1 MWTRNINRHP
11 GESRD
16 PYDRKYGFHG
26 SRIARLRRLSGMTI
40 LFLLAAITTSNAAE
54 EAAAPVIYSPP
65 PCEFSVTFPGEPY
78 KTQQCED
85 ESKKDTCFEK
95 ISYTQVYQLSSTV
108 NFRVIC
114 NPIGEDVIE
123 TYSGS
128 VMEKTLQAMTKDS
141 VVQTYETSFREE
153 KDYKQAGLVGEGKVG
168 RLPTIYIAQLW
179 IGKKSALSVEA
190 EMIGEADDKADT
202 LFSEVLRSIH
212 YAVNDKQEE
221 PEKVEAKQEIK
232 EKSK

>member
-1 MWTRNINRHP
+1 MRTRNINRHP

-16 PYDRKYGFHG
+16 PYDSEYGFHG

-54 EAAAPVIYSPP
+54 EAAVPVIYSPP
-65 PCEFSVTFPGEPY
+65 PCEFSVAFPGEPY

-85 ESKKDTCFEK
+85 PNKKDTCFEK

-114 NPIGEDVIE
+114 NPIGADVIE
-123 TYSGS
+123 TYSGA

-141 VVQTYETSFREE
+141 VIQTYETSFREE
-153 KDYKQAGLVGEGKVG
+153 KEYKQAGLVGEGKVG

-179 IGKKSALSVEA
+179 IGKASALSVEA
-190 EMIGEADDKADT
+190 EMIGETTKEADA
-202 LFSEVLRSIH
+202 LFSDVLRSIH
-212 YAVNDKQEE
+212 YSETAGQSD
-221 PEKVEAKQEIK
+221 
-232 EKSK
+232 SHTD